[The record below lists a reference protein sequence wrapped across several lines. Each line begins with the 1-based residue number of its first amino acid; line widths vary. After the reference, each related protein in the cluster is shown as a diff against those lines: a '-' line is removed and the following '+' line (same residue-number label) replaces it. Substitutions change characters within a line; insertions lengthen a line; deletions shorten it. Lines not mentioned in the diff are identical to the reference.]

1 FTHLDD
7 ATLYTASYYSTTT
20 RDREDV
26 FDRHQEGL
34 VDGADRLR
42 DVAVQGLNQ
51 LLHSSGTQTV
61 VVTAFQS
68 HQRGTHDDRGVVA
81 GEVVL
86 AQQLTHFHFYQLQQ
100 LSVVYHVGLHQEGLV
115 DGADRLRDVAVQGL
129 NQLLHSSGTQTVVV
143 TAFQSHQRGTHDDRG
158 VVAGEVVLA
167 QQLTHFHFYQLQ
179 QLSVVYHVG
188 LVQ

>member
-1 FTHLDD
+1 
-7 ATLYTASYYSTTT
+7 SYYSTTT

-86 AQQLTHFHFYQLQQ
+86 AQQLTHFHFYQRRQ
-100 LSVVYHVGLHQEGLV
+100 LSVVYQ
-115 DGADRLRDVAVQGL
+115 A
-129 NQLLHSSGTQTVVV
+129 
-143 TAFQSHQRGTHDDRG
+143 
-158 VVAGEVVLA
+158 
-167 QQLTHFHFYQLQ
+167 
-179 QLSVVYHVG
+179 G
-188 LVQ
+188 LVQEHNSVGNAYLTGQQDVLTGLRQGAATGGAHQDRALNLGRTGNHVFPVVGVA